1 MGLRNKYFLILMLA
15 FCLADKVFPQNR
27 KLDSVKQIVSSLPE
41 IGLLNKKDTLKIDAL
56 NYLIYYLIR
65 AGEYD
70 KALEE
75 GIRSETFSV
84 KLNYKKGISKALNLQ
99 GNIYT
104 DRSNFPKGLDC
115 YFKSLKILREINLK
129 TETAAILNNIGNT
142 YKSMNDFPKATK
154 YHFES
159 LKLKEEVRDT
169 AGMGYSFN
177 NIGLAYLDE
186 GDHKTALD
194 YFHKALIIFKNK
206 KNISLVAGIYD
217 NIGNAYGN
225 LKEYDSCEIYH
236 LKAIH
241 ILENIKDKNSLA
253 SCYCNLG
260 YVYFLMEKY
269 PEAINYCNKSLALS
283 KEMEILELIADV
295 EITLSDLYEK
305 TGKHNLAY
313 DHYAAYISARDSIFN
328 EDNTKKAVQSEM
340 NFEFEKKEALA
351 KAAQDK
357 KDAIAVEES
366 RKKSIIIWSVIS
378 GLVIV
383 IIFVCFL
390 FNHFRLIS
398 KQKLIIESQKKVVE
412 KQKELVE
419 EKQKEILDSIKYAG
433 RIQLSMMSSEKYVAN
448 ALKKLIKE

>member
-1 MGLRNKYFLILMLA
+1 
-15 FCLADKVFPQNR
+15 
-27 KLDSVKQIVSSLPE
+27 
-41 IGLLNKKDTLKIDAL
+41 
-56 NYLIYYLIR
+56 
-65 AGEYD
+65 
-70 KALEE
+70 
-75 GIRSETFSV
+75 
-84 KLNYKKGISKALNLQ
+84 
-99 GNIYT
+99 
-104 DRSNFPKGLDC
+104 
-115 YFKSLKILREINLK
+115 
-129 TETAAILNNIGNT
+129 
-142 YKSMNDFPKATK
+142 MNDFPKATK

-159 LKLKEEVRDT
+159 LKLKEEVKDT
-169 AGMGYSFN
+169 AGMAYSFN

-194 YFHKALIIFKNK
+194 YFYKALIIFKNK

-313 DHYAAYISARDSIFN
+313 EHYAAYISARDSIFN

-340 NFEFEKKEALA
+340 NFEFEKKETLA

-383 IIFVCFL
+383 IIFTCFL

-398 KQKLIIESQKKVVE
+398 KQKLIIESQKRVVE
-412 KQKELVE
+412 NQKELVE
-419 EKQKEILDSIKYAG
+419 EKQKEILDSIKYAR
-433 RIQLSMMSSEKYVAN
+433 RIQLSMMSSEKYVDN